1 MLDVL
6 NFLRTVVHYNLH
18 FVFPGLIA
26 WILFRKNWKLA
37 WLIMLTTML
46 IDLDHL
52 MASPIFDP
60 NRCSIGF
67 HPLHSFFAITLYFLM
82 LFVPNIYVKIV
93 SVGLLFHIFTDLQDC
108 LWTTIFQ

>member
-1 MLDVL
+1 ML
-6 NFLRTVVHYNLH
+6 NFPNIFQIITHYSLH
-18 FVFPGLIA
+18 LIFPGLIA
-26 WILFRKNWKLA
+26 WIFFRKNWKIA
-37 WLIMLTTML
+37 WLIMITTML

-93 SVGLLFHIFTDLQDC
+93 SVGLLFHIFTDFQDC
-108 LWTTIFQ
+108 LWTTILQ